1 MMRLWGW
8 LMIITMKM
16 ITTNALDGRPIIRSL
31 STSQEVSLLRPY
43 HLLSPAPWQIFR
55 EVRLVTKIYL
65 ELFPR
70 VLEKLPVR
78 LFPAHLPFPYLCW
91 RMREFMLEG
100 RVGNINTRSQG
111 QLAPICIITIH
122 PKENLPITARK
133 TPSMFWFQA
142 KIISI
147 WSGAENI
154 LVLPAVEFHWI
165 CNKFCVIFLFLW

>member
-122 PKENLPITARK
+122 PKENLPITAHK

-142 KIISI
+142 KIIII
-147 WSGAENI
+147 WSGAKNI

-165 CNKFCVIFLFLW
+165 CNKFWVIFLFLW

>member
-122 PKENLPITARK
+122 PKENIPITACK

-142 KIISI
+142 EIMIG
-147 WSGAENI
+147 SGAENI
-154 LVLPAVEFHWI
+154 LVLPAMEFHWI